1 MLRENPFSGAVPNVA
16 LGQQLTGVAGSLA
29 YLAPEVLLGNYS
41 QKVDVWAAGVLLH
54 VLLMGTLPF
63 QGKSIEA
70 IFDVIK
76 TAELDFHNSQ
86 WASVSL
92 LAYDLIGRMLNREVS
107 SRPDAEDVLRH
118 PWVLFYTDC
127 LQKAEFSNL
136 WDTNK
141 TAAPMIHREIVR
153 FGYCESS
160 SSKSSSDNSE
170 ERDECGIVDA
180 LATTITQVRISEPK
194 RSRLFSL
201 PNGLLPPSRNSLR
214 T

>member
-1 MLRENPFSGAVPNVA
+1 M
-16 LGQQLTGVAGSLA
+16 GSS
-29 YLAPEVLLGNYS
+29 EE
-41 QKVDVWAAGVLLH
+41 H
-54 VLLMGTLPF
+54 VF
-63 QGKSIEA
+63 
-70 IFDVIK
+70 
-76 TAELDFHNSQ
+76 LDPTRIC
-86 WASVSL
+86 ASVSL
-92 LAYDLIGRMLNREVS
+92 LAHDLIGRMLNREVS
-107 SRPDAEDVLRH
+107 SRPNAKEVLRKFKH
-118 PWVLFYTDC
+118 PCNLCFIYMILNLSLTFPNGFQHRAPWVLFYTDC
-127 LQKAEFSNL
+127 PQKAEFSNI